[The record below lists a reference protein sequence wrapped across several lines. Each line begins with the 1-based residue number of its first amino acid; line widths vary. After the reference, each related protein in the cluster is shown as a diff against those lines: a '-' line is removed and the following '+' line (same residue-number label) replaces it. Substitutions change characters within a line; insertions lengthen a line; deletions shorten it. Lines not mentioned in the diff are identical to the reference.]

1 MANETNTFTVEKLFE
16 QSLAELLIN
25 HGWEKEIIMNP
36 TEEDLVKNWAD
47 IIYNNNREREKL
59 GNYPLTESEM

>member
-1 MANETNTFTVEKLFE
+1 MANETNTFTVEELFE

-47 IIYNNNREREKL
+47 IIYNNNLCNENKL
-59 GNYPLTESEM
+59 SVDFIPKT

>member
-36 TEEDLVKNWAD
+36 TEVVWLKDWSVMS
-47 IIYNNNREREKL
+47 
-59 GNYPLTESEM
+59 P

>member
-47 IIYNNNREREKL
+47 IIYNNN
-59 GNYPLTESEM
+59 